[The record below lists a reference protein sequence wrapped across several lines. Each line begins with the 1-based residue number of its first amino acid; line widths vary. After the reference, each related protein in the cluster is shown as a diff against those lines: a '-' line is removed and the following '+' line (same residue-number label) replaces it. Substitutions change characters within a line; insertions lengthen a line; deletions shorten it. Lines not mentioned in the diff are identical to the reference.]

1 MVLLESSL
9 IDKQANARNRS
20 LRERKMSM
28 QTANDEKTRDKH
40 KNGALF
46 LGKKIVKIFF
56 LKE

>member
-20 LRERKMSM
+20 LRERKMSKL
-28 QTANDEKTRDKH
+28 QTMKKPAINTKT
-40 KNGALF
+40 ALF
-46 LGKKIVKIFF
+46 LGEKSRKIFF